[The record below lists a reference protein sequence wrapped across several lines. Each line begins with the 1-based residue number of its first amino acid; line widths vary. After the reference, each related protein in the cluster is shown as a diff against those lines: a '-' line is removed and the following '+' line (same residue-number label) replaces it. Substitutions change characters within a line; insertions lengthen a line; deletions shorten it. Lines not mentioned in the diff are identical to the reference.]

1 MPFHRFYCSPNLY
14 TKEEKQAIA
23 QAITKFYS
31 KLPPF
36 LVLVNFIDV
45 DKDSFYVGGEPN
57 DHYLRINVQHSAN
70 PVQGYVDILYCA
82 TISRPWV
89 EAYEKV
95 IEPFTKGKGIGW
107 ELQMTN
113 DDPTFWNAN
122 GMHVPPFLSED
133 FMKWKEL
140 NRPVEW
146 EHAVETKAGGLNSGE
161 T

>member
-31 KLPPF
+31 RLPPF

-45 DKDSFYVGGEPN
+45 DKDNFYVGGEPN
-57 DHYLRINVQHSAN
+57 DRYLRINVQHSAN
-70 PVQGYVDILYCA
+70 PVQTRA
-82 TISRPWV
+82 WV
-89 EAYEKV
+89 EAYEKAL
-95 IEPFTKGKGIGW
+95 EPFTKGKGIGW

-113 DDPTFWNAN
+113 EDPLFWNAN

-133 FMKWKEL
+133 YMKWKEL

-146 EHAVETKAGGLNSGE
+146 GTAVELEEAGSKKDE
-161 T
+161 